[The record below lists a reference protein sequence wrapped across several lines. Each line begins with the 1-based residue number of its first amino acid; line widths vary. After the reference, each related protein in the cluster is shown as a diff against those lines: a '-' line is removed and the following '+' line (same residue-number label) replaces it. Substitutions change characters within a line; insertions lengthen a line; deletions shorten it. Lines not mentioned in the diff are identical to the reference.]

1 MATAAQP
8 GTGMRAVMALPD
20 FRKLWLAQFVSIFGD
35 FIALF
40 AVISLITFRWHGN
53 AAQITYVVIA
63 YWLPLAIVTPVAGVF
78 VDRWNVQRVMV
89 ASDIIRGL
97 LVLLLPWVTDLTQ
110 VCAIFAA
117 LSCVSSFFSPA
128 QSVLVRTIVPMEQL
142 LGANA
147 MLSQAFYIVRLL
159 SPVAAGS
166 LVAAVGEHPCFYL
179 DSASFFFSGAMI
191 SLMVVN
197 RTAVAGNKSLRGFF
211 ADLTSGNRFIF
222 THPALAFVIT
232 AMLTAMFVMSCVGP
246 LFSIYVRDILNSG
259 TFLYGI
265 VSSMVGVGLIG
276 GTQFVT
282 RFARNRSKQSVVL
295 SGLVIA
301 ALGIGLLG
309 ASRVVA
315 AAIPTTFL
323 MGFGLAFVI
332 VSSQTLVQTET
343 PREMVGRVSS
353 SFMSVFSFAQV
364 FGLLLSGK
372 LAVWLGIRPVFV
384 VCGGALALI
393 AMLGYWRHAAITS
406 AAQASA
412 AAG

>member
-1 MATAAQP
+1 
-8 GTGMRAVMALPD
+8 
-20 FRKLWLAQFVSIFGD
+20 
-35 FIALF
+35 
-40 AVISLITFRWHGN
+40 
-53 AAQITYVVIA
+53 
-63 YWLPLAIVTPVAGVF
+63 
-78 VDRWNVQRVMV
+78 
-89 ASDIIRGL
+89 
-97 LVLLLPWVTDLTQ
+97 
-110 VCAIFAA
+110 
-117 LSCVSSFFSPA
+117 
-128 QSVLVRTIVPMEQL
+128 
-142 LGANA
+142 
-147 MLSQAFYIVRLL
+147 
-159 SPVAAGS
+159 
-166 LVAAVGEHPCFYL
+166 
-179 DSASFFFSGAMI
+179 
-191 SLMVVN
+191 
-197 RTAVAGNKSLRGFF
+197 
-211 ADLTSGNRFIF
+211 
-222 THPALAFVIT
+222 
-232 AMLTAMFVMSCVGP
+232 MLTAMFVMSCVGP